1 MYNAEVPLL
10 LKQKRFMMPQLPNL
24 QQGGSSLAYNFKRS
38 PLNVEDEDYDKRGKV
53 T

>member
-1 MYNAEVPLL
+1 MYNAEVPL

-38 PLNVEDEDYDKRGKV
+38 PLNVENEDYDKRGKV